1 MSDSEK
7 GAGDASVTGG
17 KDKAGEGALASG
29 DMPDKGGTTGVRETG
44 DLTGATS
51 THAGAGGVM
60 DNTGGTGTAPTE
72 G

>member
-1 MSDSEK
+1 MADETRNDE
-7 GAGDASVTGG
+7 GTHDDTTDARGT
-17 KDKAGEGALASG
+17 DKSG
-29 DMPDKGGTTGVRETG
+29 DSGVRETG